1 LANGVLSFIKSEII
15 THHATTHSLLISS
28 LPHEGVDMSLEGKKI
43 NLRFLESDLGT
54 SPNSFLINQNLEIVS
69 IKQFGSKKG
78 LSFGRSEFRL
88 WGFAA
93 WIHVRLEWN
102 GFMEL

>member
-1 LANGVLSFIKSEII
+1 VLSFIKSEII
-15 THHATTHSLLISS
+15 THHATTHSINF
-28 LPHEGVDMSLEGKKI
+28 LPTSRRGRHVIRGEKI

-54 SPNSFLINQNLEIVS
+54 SPNSFLINHNLEIVS
-69 IKQFGSKKG
+69 IKQFGSKQG